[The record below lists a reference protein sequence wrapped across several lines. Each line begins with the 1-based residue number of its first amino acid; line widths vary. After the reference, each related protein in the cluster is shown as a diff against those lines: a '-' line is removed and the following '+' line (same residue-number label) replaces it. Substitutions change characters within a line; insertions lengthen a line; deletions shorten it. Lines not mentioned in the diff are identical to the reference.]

1 MKIKKNILKIFI
13 NIFLIA
19 LACFFL
25 NEKISFTAHA
35 ETIEEMN
42 KRIEQK
48 KNEIDDLLAKVKA
61 YQDKIK
67 ESKKQAVT
75 LNNQLGILN
84 DEIEKNELDIQITQN
99 QIQKT
104 NLEIQTITITID
116 QKEKNL
122 EKLRKQIS
130 EFMRELY
137 RNDQVS
143 YVEILVMNNSF
154 SDFFDQYQYLQ
165 NIQNNIHFALIDIQ
179 NAKSELELQK
189 SIFEEKRK
197 REVLLK
203 KQLETE
209 KGELLAKS
217 NEKETILNE
226 TKRSEKKFQ
235 AYVNELKAE
244 QNNINAEI
252 VAMEKKIREELEK
265 NKKEAKFNELG
276 PVRLQWPVASRVI
289 TATFHD
295 PDYPYRYIFEHPAID
310 IRTAQGTALKSSE
323 AGYVGAVKNGGAKG
337 YSYIMILHSDG
348 VSTVYGHVSSIS
360 VKANQ
365 YIGKG
370 EIIGYS
376 GGKPGTPGA
385 GPLTTG
391 AHLHF
396 EVRKK
401 GIPVNPLDYLP

>member
-1 MKIKKNILKIFI
+1 
-13 NIFLIA
+13 
-19 LACFFL
+19 
-25 NEKISFTAHA
+25 
-35 ETIEEMN
+35 
-42 KRIEQK
+42 
-48 KNEIDDLLAKVKA
+48 
-61 YQDKIK
+61 
-67 ESKKQAVT
+67 
-75 LNNQLGILN
+75 
-84 DEIEKNELDIQITQN
+84 
-99 QIQKT
+99 
-104 NLEIQTITITID
+104 
-116 QKEKNL
+116 
-122 EKLRKQIS
+122 
-130 EFMRELY
+130 MRELY

>member
-203 KQLETE
+203 KQLEIE

>member
-1 MKIKKNILKIFI
+1 MKLKINKIKILPGV
-13 NIFLIA
+13 FLIA
-19 LACFFL
+19 SACFFL
-25 NEKISFTAHA
+25 FYTSSLTVYA
-35 ETIEEMN
+35 ETIEQMN

-48 KNEIDDLLAKVKA
+48 KNDIDDLLAKVKI
-61 YQDKIK
+61 YQDKIT

-75 LNNQLGILN
+75 LNNQLSILN
-84 DEIEKNELDIQITQN
+84 DEIEKNELDIKITEN

-122 EKLRKQIS
+122 EKLRKQIA

-165 NIQNNIHFALIDIQ
+165 NIQNNIHFALVDIQ
-179 NAKSELELQK
+179 NTKSELELQK
-189 SIFEEKRK
+189 TTYEDKRK

-203 KQLETE
+203 KQLDIE

-226 TKRSEKKFQ
+226 TKKSEKKFQ
-235 AYVNELKAE
+235 AYVNELKTE
-244 QNNINAEI
+244 QKNINAEI

-265 NKKEAKFNELG
+265 NKKEARFNELG

-295 PDYPYRYIFEHPAID
+295 PEYPYRYIFEHPAID
-310 IRTAQGTALKSSE
+310 IRTAQGTPLKSAE
-323 AGYVGAVKNGGAKG
+323 AGYVGSVKNGGKKG

-365 YIGKG
+365 YVNKG
-370 EIIGYS
+370 DIIGYS

-401 GIPVNPLDYLP
+401 GIPVDALDYLP

>member
-252 VAMEKKIREELEK
+252 VAMEKKYAK
-265 NKKEAKFNELG
+265 NWKKIKKKQSSMNWG
-276 PVRLQWPVASRVI
+276 PCDCS
-289 TATFHD
+289 
-295 PDYPYRYIFEHPAID
+295 
-310 IRTAQGTALKSSE
+310 
-323 AGYVGAVKNGGAKG
+323 
-337 YSYIMILHSDG
+337 
-348 VSTVYGHVSSIS
+348 
-360 VKANQ
+360 
-365 YIGKG
+365 
-370 EIIGYS
+370 
-376 GGKPGTPGA
+376 
-385 GPLTTG
+385 GPLRAG
-391 AHLHF
+391 
-396 EVRKK
+396 
-401 GIPVNPLDYLP
+401 